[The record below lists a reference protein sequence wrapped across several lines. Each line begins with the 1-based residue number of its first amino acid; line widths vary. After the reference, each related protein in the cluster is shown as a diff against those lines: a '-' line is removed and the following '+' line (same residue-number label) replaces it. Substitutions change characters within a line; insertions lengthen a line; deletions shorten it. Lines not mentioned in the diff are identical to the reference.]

1 MAYYSRTEFAE
12 LAGLKSVKSLNA
24 YVSRGNVI
32 ASGKFIDS
40 EILENKEWLYKQ
52 QVKRGIIEEEIV
64 HVPKPIKQKP
74 VAKVVVPKKEVPI
87 KSEKVAK
94 VVKDFV
100 APLPPETDPD
110 RMTKAE
116 IDTAIKLAELKKK
129 IADAQ
134 YSEIKVSKAR
144 GEVIPTDLVNSLIRE
159 MSESMK
165 IAYMDGIENFT
176 VVVARQK
183 KMSVDEEANIKSHFT
198 GLINDILKRQ
208 TFVAKKGLKNIIA
221 AYQEVRGKGES
232 K

>member
-1 MAYYSRTEFAE
+1 M
-12 LAGLKSVKSLNA
+12 AGLKNGAGINSYLK
-24 YVSRGNVI
+24 REVI
-32 ASGKFIDS
+32 MLTGKFIDS
-40 EILENKEWLYKQ
+40 ELAINKLWLAEQRKKRGLDGPEKVEVIETEPEQVAKPNKE
-52 QVKRGIIEEEIV
+52 
-64 HVPKPIKQKP
+64 
-74 VAKVVVPKKEVPI
+74 
-87 KSEKVAK
+87 KSKLDPP
-94 VVKDFV
+94 VVKSRRKEKE
-100 APLPPETDPD
+100 LPPETDPD
-110 RMTKAE
+110 KMTKSE
-116 IDTAIKLAELKKK
+116 LELESKRAELKKK

-165 IAYMDGIENFT
+165 IAYMDGMENFT

-183 KMSVDEEANIKSHFT
+183 KMTVDEEANIKSHFT